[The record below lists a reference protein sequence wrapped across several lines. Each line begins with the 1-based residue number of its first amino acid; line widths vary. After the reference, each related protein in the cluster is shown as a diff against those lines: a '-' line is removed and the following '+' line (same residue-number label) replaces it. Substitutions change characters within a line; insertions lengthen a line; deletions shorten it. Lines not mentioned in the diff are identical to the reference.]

1 MLQLVNNLQE
11 EDFFSKFGELIQ
23 TGVKWLLKSI
33 LAVVVGM
40 NAIKS
45 MLAPA
50 ADSVAAAALQ
60 RGLGAVPGGQ
70 ALNAVSG
77 VVIGSGI
84 LIKNAIGVGG
94 MLLIAM
100 AVTLPIIKMSVFI
113 LSYKFIAALLQ
124 PISDKRMIQGIQ
136 GISEGGQLLMTA
148 VLTVIVL
155 FLLSIAIV
163 AVSTNVTYYAG

>member
-1 MLQLVNNLQE
+1 
-11 EDFFSKFGELIQ
+11 
-23 TGVKWLLKSI
+23 
-33 LAVVVGM
+33 
-40 NAIKS
+40 

>member
-1 MLQLVNNLQE
+1 MFVVLQLVNNLQE

-60 RGLGAVPGGQ
+60 R
-70 ALNAVSG
+70 
-77 VVIGSGI
+77 
-84 LIKNAIGVGG
+84 GG